1 MVKKETA
8 DSNKPNAAAKTRK
21 TRKKKAVT
29 LSLQDLMTQPSQL
42 AHLPMLNTVTG
53 YRVLIAV
60 LQRLQGLWKIA
71 KMQKQMPQCDRN
83 GQLYLNFI
91 TDDFEVKRQN
101 ESVYNEGDVVFKL
114 HLSDIA
120 DDPHYEEARTA
131 LYSITHVKCFVPDKE
146 APGYFVTENL
156 MQIRGKRENGKF
168 VGTKFEVIVPRKTAE
183 NILDINLFGNY
194 TRFLGYTAGRL
205 RSSFSYPI
213 YIYLSE
219 EWRSH
224 GDQFIIPI
232 AKLRY
237 RLGFVKDN
245 DDPQREKRYAS
256 WSQFCDKVLNQAQ
269 KELDKLAE
277 SGGADFTFTYQGL
290 LHGTPLPPYKR
301 PDAVAFTILPTEAGL
316 SIKEENDYAPNR
328 ELAQGLMVDY
338 FKLTVR
344 QARALLRR
352 VTPSVMPGFVTHL
365 QQRRSEFENNQHS
378 EVNSIGAWM
387 HKDIDTYIRKE
398 ENKFFAQAEEIKDPV
413 PSAAVPQQPTTA
425 TAVPSAAVPQQ
436 PTVPSSPRHRG
447 RPRKKAASD
456 DPLLLLLR
464 SLDIRRDEPEK
475 LMAQM
480 KGHHDALMAE
490 AKRLQQYYTE
500 CRAGM
505 HPEQPEIK
513 NYGGNALARLQD
525 FANRFRA
532 KQQLLTQE
540 PTLNFGENTEIPEK
554 EGKAPTLED
563 AFNATEIW

>member
-1 MVKKETA
+1 MKAVV
-8 DSNKPNAAAKTRK
+8 KTR
-21 TRKKKAVT
+21 TPRKKKAVT

-71 KMQKQMPQCDRN
+71 KMQKQMPQCDSN

-101 ESVYNEGDVVFKL
+101 ESVYSEGDVVFKL

-224 GDQFIIPI
+224 GDHFIIPI
-232 AKLRY
+232 SKLRY

-245 DDPQREKRYAS
+245 DDPEREKRYAS

-269 KELDKLAE
+269 KELNKLAE

-301 PDAVAFTILPTEAGL
+301 PDAVAFTIMPTEAGL

-338 FKLTVR
+338 FKLTVK
-344 QARALLRR
+344 QARSLLRR
-352 VTPSVMPGFVTHL
+352 VTPSVMSGFVAHL
-365 QQRRSEFENNQHS
+365 QQRHNEFEEHRHP
-378 EVNSIGAWM
+378 EVKNISAWM
-387 HKDIDTYIRKE
+387 YNDVDTYIRAE
-398 ENKFFAQAEEIKDPV
+398 ENKFFAQAEEIKENP
-413 PSAAVPQQPTTA
+413 AVPEADTA
-425 TAVPSAAVPQQ
+425 DKAPAAAK
-436 PTVPSSPRHRG
+436 RRG
-447 RPRKKAASD
+447 RPKNKPAVKD
-456 DPLLLLLR
+456 TLLILLR
-464 SLDIRRDEPEK
+464 SLDIKRDEPEK
-475 LMAQM
+475 LIAQM
-480 KGHHDALMAE
+480 QDNRDALMEE
-490 AKRLQQYYTE
+490 AKRLQQYYAE

-505 HPEQPEIK
+505 HPEQPAIK
-513 NYGGNALARLQD
+513 NYGGNALTRLQD
-525 FANRFRA
+525 FINRFKA
-532 KQQLLTQE
+532 KQQFAATE
-540 PTLNFGENTEIPEK
+540 PTLDFDTQETSALGEKDT
-554 EGKAPTLED
+554 TLED
-563 AFNATEIW
+563 AFRETEAW